1 MAASTGARRDCGVKL
16 RVLALDYDGTIAVD
30 GRLDPAV
37 RAAIE
42 ELRAQGLVVVLVTGR
57 ILSELRALLGGLR
70 LFDAVVAE
78 NGAMTTFP
86 GAGRSTRHAPRC
98 SPALLE
104 ALRARG
110 LEVRAGVSVVELDA
124 AAAHVALEVVR
135 ELELPLTLHFNKGR
149 LMVLPPAVS
158 KATGLR
164 EALRALRLSPH
175 NAIGVGD
182 AENDHELLAV
192 CEIGAAVAWGS
203 ASLRAAADVVVP
215 GAGPAA
221 VADYLR
227 ALAAGPRV
235 LSPPVARR
243 HLVLGRDEHGELVSL
258 ALRGRNVLIVGD
270 PCTGKSWVAG
280 LLCEQLILQGYCVCL
295 IDPEGDYEALES
307 LPGVLL
313 LGGDEP
319 PPSLGELA
327 RTLRHAD
334 VSVIVD
340 LARMKLPHKRAYVV
354 RALRMLAELRRR
366 TGLPHHVVV
375 DEAHYFLDDPR
386 EVGLLDAELMGY
398 TLITYRASSLRA
410 NVLDPSGCVVVT
422 RLTDEGEA
430 RLLHDACRAD
440 EDPVR
445 WRAILAGLELDEACL
460 LPGSEESRGTLRR
473 FRLAPRLTHHVR
485 HRHKYLDVPVDTKL
499 AFRFVRDDGS
509 AGPVARSLQELVDAL
524 GAGSTGD
531 VGQHVRR
538 GDFSRWIEDVFR
550 DGTLAARVRD
560 LERAH
565 RLGRLA
571 DFNGATAQAVRER
584 YDVGDDLL

>member
-1 MAASTGARRDCGVKL
+1 VKL

-30 GRLDPAV
+30 GRLDPEV
-37 RAAIE
+37 RGAIE
-42 ELRAQGLVVVLVTGR
+42 ELRARGLMVVLVTGR

-78 NGAMTTFP
+78 NGAVTTFP
-86 GAGRSTRHAPRC
+86 GVGRSVRHAPRH

-110 LEVRAGVSVVELDA
+110 LEARAGASVVELDA
-124 AAAHVALEVVR
+124 AAAHVALDVVR
-135 ELELPLTLHFNKGR
+135 ELELPLTLHFNRGR

-164 EALRALRLSPH
+164 EALRALRLSAH
-175 NAIGVGD
+175 NALGIGD
-182 AENDHELLAV
+182 AENDHELLAT

-203 ASLRAAADVVVP
+203 AALCAAADVVVP
-215 GAGPAA
+215 GAGPPA

-227 ALAAGPRV
+227 SVASGSRI

-243 HLVLGRDEHGELVSL
+243 HLVLGRDERGGLVSL

-280 LLCEQLILQGYCVCL
+280 LLCEQLVLQGYCVCL
-295 IDPEGDYEALES
+295 LDPEGDYAALER
-307 LPGVLL
+307 LPGVVL

-340 LARMKLPHKRAYVV
+340 LTRLKPPHKRAYVV
-354 RALRMLAELRRR
+354 RALRMLTELRRR
-366 TGLPHHVVV
+366 TGLPHRIVV
-375 DEAHYFLDDPR
+375 DEAHYFLDDPNEAAR
-386 EVGLLDAELMGY
+386 LDPELLGY
-398 TLITYRASSLRA
+398 TLITYRASGLHESLLA
-410 NVLDPSGCVVVT
+410 ASECVIVT

-430 RLLHDACRAD
+430 RLLHAVRNGS
-440 EDPVR
+440 EDLEH
-445 WRAILAGLELDEACL
+445 WRRTLAGLDLDEACL
-460 LPGSEESRGTLRR
+460 LPGSEESRGALRR
-473 FRLAPRLTHHVR
+473 FHLAPRMTHHVR
-485 HRHKYLDVPVDTKL
+485 HRHKYLDVPVASEL
-499 AFRFVRDDGS
+499 AFRFVHDDGS
-509 AGPVARSLQELVDAL
+509 VGPVARSLQELVDAL
-524 GAGSTGD
+524 MAIPGARIGG
-531 VGQHVRR
+531 HVRR

-550 DGTLAARVRD
+550 DGTLAERVRD
-560 LERAH
+560 LELASRA
-565 RLGRLA
+565 GRLA
-571 DFNGATAQAVRER
+571 DFSGAAAHAVRER
-584 YDVGDDLL
+584 YELGDDLL